1 MAYPFSP
8 GVKVVGTTGL
18 NGSDRVVLGPAKQI
32 VAGTDL
38 MSDFSEFQLWYD
50 INTDQLRHRIATKL
64 GVNIAYPE
72 FWVSN
77 DQA

>member
-1 MAYPFSP
+1 MPAPP
-8 GVKVVGTTGL
+8 TVQLVGTRRIKT
-18 NGSDRVVLGPAKQI
+18 SRIVLGPAKQI

-64 GVNIAYPE
+64 GVNVAYPE

-77 DQA
+77 NA